1 MAYVV
6 RIKPRA
12 QREIE
17 QAAEWWAENRP
28 AAPGAVRKDVEA
40 ALALL
45 VEEPGI
51 GTQIETARSDTETV
65 RRLYL
70 TRIRYFVYYRV
81 RGKFLEL
88 VAFWHASRGTG
99 PSI

>member
-1 MAYVV
+1 MTLIVQ
-6 RIKPRA
+6 IKSRA

-28 AAPGAVRKDVEA
+28 AAPGAVRKDMEA

-51 GTQIETARSDTETV
+51 GTKIETARMDTV

-70 TRIRYFVYYRV
+70 TRVRYFLYYRI
-81 RGKFLEL
+81 RGKFLEV
-88 VAFWHASRGTG
+88 VAFWHSSRESG
-99 PSI
+99 PPI

>member
-1 MAYVV
+1 LALGV

-17 QAAEWWAENRP
+17 RAAEWWAENQP
-28 AAPGAVRKDVEA
+28 AAVGAIRKDIEA

-51 GTQIETARSDTETV
+51 GTRIETARSDVV

-70 TRIRYFVYYRV
+70 TRVRYFLYYRV
-81 RGKFLEL
+81 RGNFLE
-88 VAFWHASRGTG
+88 VAAFWHSSREAG
-99 PSI
+99 PAL

>member
-1 MAYVV
+1 MALVV

-17 QAAEWWAENRP
+17 WAAEWWAENRP
-28 AAPGAVRKDVEA
+28 AALGAVRKDVEA

-51 GTQIETARSDTETV
+51 GTRIETARSDTV

-70 TRIRYFVYYRV
+70 TRIHYFVYYRV
-81 RGKFLEL
+81 RGKFLEV
-88 VAFWHASRGTG
+88 VAFWHSSRETG
-99 PSI
+99 PSL

>member
-1 MAYVV
+1 MALGV

-17 QAAEWWAENRP
+17 RAAEWWADNRP
-28 AAPGAVRKDVEA
+28 AAVGAIRKDIEA

-51 GTQIETARSDTETV
+51 GTKVETARADVV

-70 TRIRYFVYYRV
+70 TRVRYFLDYRE
-81 RGKFLEL
+81 RGNFLE
-88 VAFWHASRGTG
+88 VAAFWHASREAG
-99 PSI
+99 PSL

>member
-1 MAYVV
+1 MALIV

-17 QAAEWWAENRP
+17 RAAEWWAENRP
-28 AAPGAVRKDVEA
+28 AALGAVRKDVEA

-45 VEEPGI
+45 VEEPGM
-51 GTQIETARSDTETV
+51 GTKVETARSDTV

-81 RGKFLEL
+81 RGKFLEV
-88 VAFWHASRGTG
+88 VAFWHSSRETG
-99 PSI
+99 PSL

>member
-1 MAYVV
+1 MTLTA

-12 QREIE
+12 QQEIE
-17 QAAEWWAENRP
+17 RAAEWWAENRP
-28 AAPGAVRKDVEA
+28 AAVGAIRKDVEA

-51 GTQIETARSDTETV
+51 GVKVETARSDMV

-70 TRIRYFVYYRV
+70 ARVRYYIYYRV
-81 RGKFLEL
+81 RGNFLEV
-88 VAFWHASRGTG
+88 VAFWHSSREKG
-99 PSI
+99 PSL

>member
-1 MAYVV
+1 MALVAQ
-6 RIKPRA
+6 IKPRA

-17 QAAEWWAENRP
+17 RAAEWWLENRP
-28 AAPGAVRKDVEA
+28 AAPGAIRKDVES

-51 GTQIETARSDTETV
+51 GTKVETTRSDIV

-70 TRIRYFVYYRV
+70 TRVQYFVFYRV
-81 RGKFLEL
+81 RGKFLDV
-88 VAFWHASRGTG
+88 VAFWHASRETG
-99 PSI
+99 PSL